1 LKRRIY
7 ARDSGHCCMCN
18 RVVDLTDSELDH
30 RIALQFGGD
39 NSERNLWTL
48 CTECHAGKSARE
60 VATGQPDEQAL
71 KHEVP
76 EGNQASGFV
85 GSDACQPRGVSSRVN
100 IDRPG
105 HRPPLIRRKNPPLEG
120 VNMLTAQKRKYA
132 LALMSGM
139 SQKDAA
145 IKAGYSEKSARSRGR
160 SLLKTRRSSRL

>member
-1 LKRRIY
+1 MSKLRTLKPRLKAIDTRRIKPIYGEQRRISGSARVSLKRRIY
-7 ARDSGHCCMCN
+7 ARDSGRCCMCN

-39 NSERNLWTL
+39 NSEHNLWTL

-85 GSDACQPRGVSSRVN
+85 G
-100 IDRPG
+100 
-105 HRPPLIRRKNPPLEG
+105 L
-120 VNMLTAQKRKYA
+120 
-132 LALMSGM
+132 
-139 SQKDAA
+139 
-145 IKAGYSEKSARSRGR
+145 
-160 SLLKTRRSSRL
+160 